1 MNEITE
7 KEIKIIIADDHQ
19 LVRRGL
25 RQTIEAEANFTVIAE
40 ASDGQAALRLIT
52 ELLPDVAVLDVDM
65 PKMDGL
71 EVARSVAA
79 KNLPVE
85 IIFLTIH
92 SEEVLFH
99 HALDLGARGYVLKDS
114 AADDIVTA
122 VKTVVAGRYFTSLS
136 MTSYLLAREA
146 TGNSLEKPP
155 RNFVDKLTPT
165 ELRVLKMLADYQTS
179 KEIAQALGVS
189 PRTVE
194 AHRANMC
201 QKLDLQGS
209 HALAKFAVRHRGQF

>member
-1 MNEITE
+1 MSEITE

-25 RQTIEAEANFTVIAE
+25 RQTIEAEANLTIVAE
-40 ASDGQAALRLIT
+40 ASDGQTALDLIA
-52 ELLPDVAVLDVDM
+52 ELLPDIAVLDVDM

-71 EVARSVAA
+71 EVARAAAA
-79 KNLPVE
+79 KNLPIE

-92 SEEVLFH
+92 SEEALFQ

-114 AADDIVTA
+114 AADDIVSA
-122 VKTVVAGRYFTSLS
+122 VKTVVAGGYFTSLS
-136 MTSYLLAREA
+136 MTNYLLARQ
-146 TGNSLEKPP
+146 TKVNQLEKP
-155 RNFVDKLTPT
+155 RRTLIDKLTPT
-165 ELRVLKMLADYQTS
+165 ELRILKMLAEYRTS
-179 KEIAQALGVS
+179 KEIAAELGVS

>member
-1 MNEITE
+1 MNKITE

-25 RQTIEAEANFTVIAE
+25 RQTIEAEPNFTVVAE
-40 ASDGQAALRLIT
+40 ASDGQTALGLIA

-71 EVARSVAA
+71 EVARAVAA
-79 KNLPVE
+79 KNLSVE
-85 IIFLTIH
+85 IVFLTIH
-92 SEEVLFH
+92 SEEALFH

-114 AADDIVTA
+114 AADDIVSA
-122 VKTVVAGRYFTSLS
+122 VKAVIEGGYFTSIS
-136 MTSYLLAREA
+136 MTNYLLARQA
-146 TGNSLEKPP
+146 SVKPLEKP
-155 RNFVDKLTPT
+155 RRTLIDKLTPT

-179 KEIAQALGVS
+179 KEIARALGVS

-209 HALAKFAVRHRGQF
+209 HALAKFAVQHRGQF